1 MRLRFRSA
9 ALERLETEDSQA
21 YAEAVTA
28 RYRHRLNFIRQA
40 PDERDF
46 RAMKSLHFEQLKG
59 NRSHQHSMRLNQQ
72 FRLILEFSGAGVER
86 IIDVVGIED
95 YH

>member
-1 MRLRFRSA
+1 MRLKFRTK
-9 ALERLETEDSQA
+9 ALEQLEIENSQA
-21 YAEAVTA
+21 YGESITL
-28 RYRHRLNFIRQA
+28 RYRSRINLIREA

-46 RAMKSLHFEQLKG
+46 RALKSLHFEQLKG

-72 FRLILEFSGAGVER
+72 FRLILEFSGAGENRVVE
-86 IIDVVGIED
+86 VVDIED